1 MKKVLFCIGV
11 VLAGIL
17 GGCSS
22 AHIPSSVWFS
32 VTPFSINGENGYNV
46 TSLHFEGKNMVVIN
60 GSAIEGDSLIAP
72 AQTIATGTYKLDKK
86 LKDGYT
92 MSLDA
97 ETVFNDSI
105 HFKGVICGKG
115 IALSQPGKEALIF
128 NLCKNYKIGQ

>member
-1 MKKVLFCIGV
+1 MKKVFFSISV

-17 GGCSS
+17 GSCST
-22 AHIPSSVWFS
+22 ARVPSSVWFS

-46 TSLHFEGKNMVVIN
+46 TSLHFLDKDQVVIN
-60 GSAIEGDSLIAP
+60 GAAVDGDTLLAP
-72 AQTIATGTYKLDKK
+72 AQMIATGTYKLDKK

-105 HFKGVICGKG
+105 HFKGVICEKG

-128 NLCKNYKIGQ
+128 NLCKNYKIGK